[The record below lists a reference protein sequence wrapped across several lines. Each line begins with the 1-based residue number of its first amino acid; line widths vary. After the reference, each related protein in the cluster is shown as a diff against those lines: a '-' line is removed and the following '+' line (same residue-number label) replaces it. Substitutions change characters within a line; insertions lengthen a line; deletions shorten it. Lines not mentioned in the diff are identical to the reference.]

1 MTSGT
6 EVVRSVDGASAE
18 RFERADR
25 YLERVAALSA
35 AEWGRLDAAGQQ
47 LAVSDPMAA
56 WRRARRATSVGIVP
70 PAVESVM
77 GVMSAVEDLVK
88 RVASALGLGS
98 VVERIAAADPD
109 GPLDADGERMQ
120 AQYRR
125 LTEIASAQPGGA
137 RDAIHALSEG
147 LLALHTRHLRTPK
160 SFRRAYAPVEPVIPA
175 ASL

>member
-6 EVVRSVDGASAE
+6 EVVRSVDGAGAE

-25 YLERVAALSA
+25 YLERAAALSP
-35 AEWGRLDAAGQQ
+35 AEWGRLDAAGQL
-47 LAVSDPMAA
+47 LAVSDPMAM
-56 WRRARRATSVGIVP
+56 WRRARRATSVGLVP
-70 PAVESVM
+70 PAVEGVL
-77 GVMSAVEDLVK
+77 GVMDAVEDLVK

-98 VVERIAAADPD
+98 AVERIAAAEPD
-109 GPLDADGERMQ
+109 GALDADAERMQ

-125 LTEIASAQPGGA
+125 LDDIAAAQPGGA

-147 LLALHTRHLRTPK
+147 LFALHTRHLRTPK
-160 SFRRAYAPVEPVIPA
+160 SFRRAYAAVEPVIPA